1 MPGTWHGNL
10 YLLHMSK
17 PMWHFRPGS
26 AEYTADDAGV
36 RALAGLAAPDIFF
49 REALQNSID
58 EAKPGRPASVRISL
72 IALSGKER
80 TRFLKAFGWDEF
92 RKQLALQGVAGE
104 QPPGRRRALKAI
116 DSGQDLLL
124 LRYEDR
130 GTSGL
135 VGDEWNPR
143 VSNFAS
149 FFRTAGIGVKRDANR
164 AGSHGIG
171 KQVWQS
177 QSDIHAFM
185 SLTRCENEE
194 GHLADRL
201 YGLTNLGTRFDDER
215 KYAPTAGFGIERVQ
229 DGSLAT
235 ASVWAPDLEV
245 LDALQLGPRP
255 APQERGSGS
264 ATIPFPSSDEAGT
277 VFVVPAFQI
286 GEIDTD
292 SDEDHL
298 LVAKVI
304 AKWFWPAIC
313 MNRLKVVIDSGRGAY
328 EIDPV
333 KDERLADSDFD
344 PRPHARILKA
354 ALDQQVNLISGKFKA
369 PKEAPLRWDVAMKA
383 SKAPRCDAEDHQKPP
398 AHETPNGAATVALR
412 SDESAKGG
420 IAIFRGSGMVIRY
433 EQGVPKLAGFVATGE
448 AAAYVVEQKPSSRQ
462 SNLESV
468 LRLCE
473 PPNHTKWDPR
483 TGHPTL
489 KEHFQLSDLSLMLNQ
504 FSLDLRILLRM
515 AAGFAED
522 NERVAELE
530 RRLQLPGTVEPPKP
544 PQPKV
549 NAVLKSVTLDKADP
563 NAAVLTIEVSNGT
576 EKDRNMTITPMVK
589 GLGSSDRLEWLAPFT
604 IKSRDGKCEA
614 WSGPNAAQGVK
625 ITAKSEKIVRCEIVG
640 RVSTAAALLPAA
652 ELRFMI
658 NHELV
663 NDPEAS

>member
-1 MPGTWHGNL
+1 
-10 YLLHMSK
+10 
-17 PMWHFRPGS
+17 
-26 AEYTADDAGV
+26 
-36 RALAGLAAPDIFF
+36 
-49 REALQNSID
+49 
-58 EAKPGRPASVRISL
+58 
-72 IALSGKER
+72 
-80 TRFLKAFGWDEF
+80 
-92 RKQLALQGVAGE
+92 
-104 QPPGRRRALKAI
+104 
-116 DSGQDLLL
+116 
-124 LRYEDR
+124 
-130 GTSGL
+130 
-135 VGDEWNPR
+135 
-143 VSNFAS
+143 
-149 FFRTAGIGVKRDANR
+149 
-164 AGSHGIG
+164 
-171 KQVWQS
+171 
-177 QSDIHAFM
+177 
-185 SLTRCENEE
+185 
-194 GHLADRL
+194 
-201 YGLTNLGTRFDDER
+201 
-215 KYAPTAGFGIERVQ
+215 
-229 DGSLAT
+229 
-235 ASVWAPDLEV
+235 
-245 LDALQLGPRP
+245 
-255 APQERGSGS
+255 
-264 ATIPFPSSDEAGT
+264 
-277 VFVVPAFQI
+277 
-286 GEIDTD
+286 
-292 SDEDHL
+292 
-298 LVAKVI
+298 
-304 AKWFWPAIC
+304 
-313 MNRLKVVIDSGRGAY
+313 
-328 EIDPV
+328 
-333 KDERLADSDFD
+333 
-344 PRPHARILKA
+344 LKA
-354 ALDQQVNLISGKFKA
+354 ALGQQVNLISGKFEA
-369 PKEAPLRWDVAMKA
+369 PKKAPLRWDVDMKA

-412 SDESAKGG
+412 SDDSAKGG

-448 AAAYVVEQKPSSRQ
+448 AAAYVVAQKPSARQ

-530 RRLQLPGTVEPPKP
+530 RRLQLPGTVTPPKP

-576 EKDRNMTITPMVK
+576 EKERNMTIAPMVK

-614 WSGPNAAQGVK
+614 WSGPNGAQGVK